1 MKDFLKKYLAI
12 SLLCFCFAGCRPK
25 ITISLHGIFS
35 DNMVLQQNSNVKF
48 LGKTLPGRHIKINAN
63 WTEKTYLVKAD
74 QKGNWITEIPTPRY
88 GGPYNIDFFDGTKLT
103 LRNVMIGEVW
113 LCSGQSNMEMPLG
126 SWGEVKDFRR
136 EIYIAEYPNIRLL
149 NVMRL
154 TSNQPK
160 QDLKVSNGGWQ
171 QCSPETIENFSSVG
185 YFFARELYKK
195 TRIPI
200 GLINASWGGTI
211 IEAWTSGRTL
221 KSMDDFGTAVKMIER
236 ATPENAN
243 FELERATKHWKE
255 KLLAN
260 DAGYKNNK
268 AIWSEISCDT
278 SSWKKINIPGFWNK
292 DGLSVF
298 DGVIWLRRIVNI
310 PTSMAGKDLRL
321 NLGTID
327 DHDITFFDGKKIG
340 ETSGYK
346 SSRIYHIGGRE
357 VKSGSHVVTVRILDI
372 GGNGGIYAR
381 KNVLSLNT
389 PSGESISLD
398 GEWRYKIGM
407 NLKQIGAFP
416 TLAEGLNQPT
426 VLYNSMINPLIQFRI
441 RGVIWYQGESN
452 IHDPNQYRKLFPAM
466 INDWRQ
472 KWNIGNFPFYYVQ
485 LANFKSVNNLPSVS
499 DWAALRDAQLKAI
512 DLPNT
517 GMAVAIDVGDAKDI
531 HPKNKQEIGRRL
543 SLIALSKTYG
553 YGNSYSGP
561 IYSGYEICNNKVNL
575 KFKFTEEGFNIKGGS
590 ILKGFSVAGN
600 DRKFYW
606 AKAIISGDRIV
617 VSSDMVNR
625 PTAVRYGWADNPVC
639 NLYNK
644 AGLPASPF
652 RTDNWFD

>member
-1 MKDFLKKYLAI
+1 MEY
-12 SLLCFCFAGCRPK
+12 
-25 ITISLHGIFS
+25 
-35 DNMVLQQNSNVKF
+35 
-48 LGKTLPGRHIKINAN
+48 
-63 WTEKTYLVKAD
+63 
-74 QKGNWITEIPTPRY
+74 GNHYSQIC
-88 GGPYNIDFFDGTKLT
+88 GPYNIDFFDGTELT

-126 SWGEVKDFRR
+126 SWGKVKDFRK
-136 EIYIAEYPNIRLL
+136 EIYIADYPNIRLL
-149 NVMRL
+149 NVMQL
-154 TSNQPK
+154 TSIRPK
-160 QDLKVSNGGWQ
+160 QELKVSNGGWQ
-171 QCSPETIENFSSVG
+171 KCSPETIENFSSVG

-211 IEAWTSGRTL
+211 IEAWTSSRTL
-221 KSMDDFGTAVKMIER
+221 KSTDDFAVAAEKIEQVTPKK
-236 ATPENAN
+236 ATS
-243 FELERATKHWKE
+243 ELKKAIDHWKE

-260 DAGYKNNK
+260 DAGYTEHK
-268 AIWSEISCDT
+268 AVWSKIACDV
-278 SSWKKINIPGFWNK
+278 SSWNKISIPGFWDK

-310 PTSMAGKDLRL
+310 PPSMAGKDLKL

-340 ETSGYK
+340 ETYGYNN
-346 SSRIYHIGGRE
+346 SRTYHIAGSE
-357 VKSGSHVVTVRILDI
+357 VKSGKHVITVRVLDV
-372 GGNGGIYAR
+372 GGNGGLYGS
-381 KNVLSLNT
+381 KNILSLSLA
-389 PSGESISLD
+389 SGESINLD
-398 GEWRYKIGM
+398 GEWRYRIGVDLKKIGG
-407 NLKQIGAFP
+407 LPI
-416 TLAEGLNQPT
+416 LAEGPNQPT
-426 VLYNSMINPLIQFRI
+426 ALYNGMINPLIKFRI

-452 IHDPNQYRKLFPAM
+452 VHNSNQYRNLFPAM

-472 KWNIGNFPFYYVQ
+472 KWDIGNFPFYYVQ
-485 LANFKSVNNLPSVS
+485 LANFKSRNNLPSVS
-499 DWAALRDAQLKAI
+499 EWAALRDAQLKAV

-531 HPKNKQEIGRRL
+531 HPKNKQEVGRRL

-561 IYSGYEICNNKVNL
+561 IYSGYEICNNKVDL
-575 KFKFTEEGFNIKGGS
+575 KFKFAEGGFTIKGDT
-590 ILKGFSVAGN
+590 ILKGFSIAGN

-606 AKAIISGDRIV
+606 AKAIISGNRIV
-617 VSSDMVNR
+617 VSSDIVHC
-625 PTAVRYGWADNPVC
+625 PTSVRYGWADNPVC

-652 RTDNWFD
+652 RTDNWSD